1 MDKVNPNEHNH
12 SNQNLVE
19 ESGAKEEV
27 GEEEGDF
34 VETAETRILRFLKDC
49 FNLRV
54 HIANG
59 NCQVFIFY
67 FHLQLSAFFL

>member
-1 MDKVNPNEHNH
+1 MEKIDPNEHNH

-19 ESGAKEEV
+19 ENGTKDEEA

-34 VETAETRILRFLKDC
+34 VETSETRILRFLKDC

-59 NCQVFIFY
+59 NC
-67 FHLQLSAFFL
+67 